1 MKKKYPF
8 INPIIVTNEYAIID
22 GQNRHQVC
30 EINNYEIEIVQLNFS
45 NSQINSKE
53 CIEKIKTLKK
63 EQSEKLDKFF
73 RKNNISFQDR
83 LIQCSSDDKIRMF
96 LIYMDQ
102 FKTDKEFWEK
112 LGEIYIQSSNNYHYR
127 DEIIKLFK
135 SPKKDKEYLMSK
147 IDRITLEK
155 LPNKIKIYRGMSKEE
170 DLSGSYGISWTLKY
184 EVAEMFA
191 TTYLH
196 NYDTKELK
204 HIVKEL
210 TVNKNQIVA
219 YFSSRQ
225 EEEIIYF

>member
-1 MKKKYPF
+1 
-8 INPIIVTNEYAIID
+8 
-22 GQNRHQVC
+22 
-30 EINNYEIEIVQLNFS
+30 
-45 NSQINSKE
+45 
-53 CIEKIKTLKK
+53 
-63 EQSEKLDKFF
+63 
-73 RKNNISFQDR
+73 
-83 LIQCSSDDKIRMF
+83 
-96 LIYMDQ
+96 MDQ